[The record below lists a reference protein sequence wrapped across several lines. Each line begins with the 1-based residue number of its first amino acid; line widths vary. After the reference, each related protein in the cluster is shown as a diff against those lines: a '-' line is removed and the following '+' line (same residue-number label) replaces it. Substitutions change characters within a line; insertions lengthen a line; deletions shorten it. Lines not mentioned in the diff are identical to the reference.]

1 MFPYGNLS
9 HGLVGAFAFDGPTC
23 VDLSNW
29 RRNGSHNG
37 TLQTTRGIRG
47 VTVSGGTTISLSG
60 TPPITAQDFT
70 VSAWVYAAGLSG
82 NGVCMF
88 EHAQAGTGARDLAV
102 FLAADGSLSG
112 LQIAGTAGIF
122 PSSQPVWV
130 TVGQWTH
137 CGITRVRGEV
147 RLYRNGLVM
156 STYPNLGGTTQSS
169 GFAWRFGE
177 NVSGG
182 GSHWN
187 GAYTDIRLWRRALGA
202 DEMAVLASRPG
213 IGLAPARHRRSV
225 LAAGAAHWIK
235 VGGTWKQ
242 ATTHLNVG
250 GTWKQATPS
259 IRVAGVWK

>member
-60 TPPITAQDFT
+60 TPPITSQDFS
-70 VSAWVYAAGLSG
+70 VSAWVYTAGLSG
-82 NGVCMF
+82 GYSSMF
-88 EHAQAGTGARDLAV
+88 EFAQAGTGNRDIAAFLAV
-102 FLAADGSLSG
+102 DGSISLMSIG
-112 LQIAGTAGIF
+112 VTAI
-122 PSSQPVWV
+122 SSSPVWV

-137 CGITRVRGEV
+137 CGVTRQGSEM

-156 STYPNLGGTTQSS
+156 STHANMGGTTQYS
-169 GFAWRFGE
+169 GAVWRFGN

-182 GSHWN
+182 GGHWN
-187 GAYTDIRLWRRALGA
+187 GAYADIRLWRRALGA

-225 LAAGAAHWIK
+225 LAAAGAAHWIN

-259 IRVAGVWK
+259 IKVAGTWK